1 MALEAMASGSEWAP
15 ALTSR
20 RLTPLSKHDPGAH
33 AIIPLAVFESMRSLD
48 LPAEDGVAEFHH
60 DLTAKRL
67 GTNRTVLTQIERYTR
82 LAEAD
87 KRVAGEEAAALL
99 RLVGRR
105 SDAGLVFADA
115 GRRAGRHAAGQ
126 VGAGLRLLWSASPVA
141 HDTLGL
147 LLVRSAAA
155 KVFGARLARE
165 QGLVVAAID
174 APLAVRA
181 TPDGAACGFY
191 CSAVAELL
199 RTFTTFDG
207 ALLHVACRAKGDTR
221 CYWRAGLLPED

>member
-1 MALEAMASGSEWAP
+1 MFEAI
-15 ALTSR
+15 
-20 RLTPLSKHDPGAH
+20 RL
-33 AIIPLAVFESMRSLD
+33 LD
-48 LPAEDGVAEFHH
+48 LPADDGVAEFHH

-87 KRVAGEEAAALL
+87 KRVEGEEAVALL

-105 SDAGLVFADA
+105 SDAGLVFAEA
-115 GRRAGRHAAGQ
+115 GRRAGRRAAGR
-126 VGAGLRLLWSASPVA
+126 VGAALRLLWSASPVA
-141 HDTLGL
+141 HEKLGL
-147 LLVRSAAA
+147 FLARSAAA
-155 KVFGARLARE
+155 NVFGARLARE
-165 QGLVVAAID
+165 RGLVVVAIED
-174 APLAVRA
+174 PLAVRA

-191 CSAVAELL
+191 GSAVAELL

-207 ALLHVACRAKGDTR
+207 ALLHVACRAKGDTG